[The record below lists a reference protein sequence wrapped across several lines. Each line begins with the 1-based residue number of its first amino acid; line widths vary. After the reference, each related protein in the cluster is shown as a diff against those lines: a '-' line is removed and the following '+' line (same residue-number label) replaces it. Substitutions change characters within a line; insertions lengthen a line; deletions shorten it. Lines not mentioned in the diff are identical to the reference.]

1 VGLKFISA
9 VRYDTI
15 NYYSDAPKSR
25 IRHTKPRKN
34 KQKIMKRTKNKN
46 RNAQKKWSGNEDRG
60 VSFEVGRES
69 MMGKDL

>member
-25 IRHTKPRKN
+25 RVASLIRHTKPQKSNEKN
-34 KQKIMKRTKNKN
+34 
-46 RNAQKKWSGNEDRG
+46 
-60 VSFEVGRES
+60 
-69 MMGKDL
+69 